1 MKAEPIKFDFKS
13 KFRIFYKIERVLDEA
28 MANDEGDRNAVDE
41 NNIVMRMGEEAKIV
55 NITTMKFIAG

>member
-1 MKAEPIKFDFKS
+1 VKAEPIKFDFKS